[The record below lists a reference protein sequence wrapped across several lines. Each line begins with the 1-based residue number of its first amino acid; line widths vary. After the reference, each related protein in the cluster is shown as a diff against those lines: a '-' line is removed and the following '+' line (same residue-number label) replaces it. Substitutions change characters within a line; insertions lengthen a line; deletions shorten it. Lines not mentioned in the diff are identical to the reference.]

1 MIFAGYQ
8 VRAWSKRHQISGQF
22 EQTCFDES
30 MKHRFLREREALVL
44 LLDSVNDQEI
54 VEKVNSS
61 LPTAKQY
68 KSQIMHKLGGD
79 F

>member
-1 MIFAGYQ
+1 
-8 VRAWSKRHQISGQF
+8 
-22 EQTCFDES
+22 